1 MKRNMLVLWLAA
13 LIFPHV
19 EADDAVKE
27 EIAKLQ
33 GTWVIEKRLTNK
45 EKGQD
50 LLGEIVKI
58 TFKGN
63 KVVLHGKP
71 VKDGEKKPEEQF
83 AFTVDPAKKP
93 KRIDIR
99 LSKEPGKSAVAIN
112 INGVYLL
119 DGDNLK
125 LAFNNTDRGTV
136 FPFGYPTD
144 FEGKDRST
152 ATILKRENAKDAKTD
167 AEVIQGAW
175 VVVKGEV
182 HGKPI
187 PQEMLKSLTLVLK
200 GDKFDVRQEDKEGE
214 SKGESSCKIDQAKK
228 PKAIDFKGAE
238 RYPALGIYRFEGDTL
253 VLCWAEPE
261 RPRPVDFAT
270 SNENRSTLFHL
281 KRKK

>member
-1 MKRNMLVLWLAA
+1 MKRHVFLIWLAA
-13 LIFPHV
+13 LVIPRV
-19 EADDAVKE
+19 EGADAAKE
-27 EIAKLQ
+27 EITKLQ

-50 LLGEIVKI
+50 FLREIVKI

-63 KVVLHGKP
+63 KAVLPDKP
-71 VKDGEKKPEEQF
+71 AKDGEKKPEDEF

-99 LSKEPGKSAVAIN
+99 LPKESGKDDVAIN
-112 INGVYLL
+112 INGVYVL

-125 LAFNNTDRGTV
+125 LAFNNTNRGTV
-136 FPFGYPTD
+136 FPVGYPAD
-144 FEGKDRST
+144 FDGKDRST

-167 AEVIQGAW
+167 AELIQGAW
-175 VVVKGEV
+175 VVVTGEV

-187 PQEMLKSLTLVLK
+187 PEQMLKSLTLVFN
-200 GDKFDVRQEDKEGE
+200 GDKIDIRHEDKKGE
-214 SKGESSCKIDQAKK
+214 SKGESTFKIDQAKK

-238 RYPALGIYRFEGDTL
+238 RHPALGIYRFDGEIL

-261 RPRPVDFAT
+261 RPRPEDFAT
-270 SNENRSTLFHL
+270 SNENRSTLLRL